1 MADGIFGSFKRYVFP
16 LFTLNGKSCIL
27 PLCWGRPGDIIF
39 VFTRRSIL
47 HCLRTKKK
55 TSKNLFCPKALF
67 CLNHCCPGYKI
78 TYTTIASCK
87 QPLMSNPVQYTKKD
101 KMQLVMVRI

>member
-55 TSKNLFCPKALF
+55 QAKTFFAQRHYF
-67 CLNHCCPGYKI
+67 
-78 TYTTIASCK
+78 
-87 QPLMSNPVQYTKKD
+87 V
-101 KMQLVMVRI
+101 